1 MNNLTTTQ
9 QFALS
14 ALIVENEIM
23 VASGELEIERAV
35 KLRWLLSKALSA
47 FQMPA
52 IYERSTNDNEQPDPA
67 YEHTL
72 STVNGL
78 MDPSSI
84 WNAGR

>member
-1 MNNLTTTQ
+1 VNTLTTSQ

-14 ALIVENEIM
+14 ALIVENEVM

-35 KLRWLLSKALSA
+35 KLRWLLTKALSA

-52 IYERSTNDNEQPDPA
+52 IYERETNDNEQPDLA
-67 YEHTL
+67 YEHKL
-72 STVNGL
+72 AVVKGL

-84 WNAGR
+84 WDAVR